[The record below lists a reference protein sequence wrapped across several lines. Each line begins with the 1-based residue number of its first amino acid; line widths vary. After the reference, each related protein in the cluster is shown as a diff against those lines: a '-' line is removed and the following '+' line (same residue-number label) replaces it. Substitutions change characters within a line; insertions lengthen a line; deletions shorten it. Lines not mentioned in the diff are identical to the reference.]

1 VRIPLSQSFIFFMP
15 LHSFTVPSVSSRF
28 RGSAVWYA
36 LWLALAPATAIGFGR
51 FAYALVLPAMRSDL
65 GWTYAQAGTLNTA
78 NALGYLLGA
87 ILAGPAARK
96 VPSRSL
102 MLGGLAV
109 SVVALLLAGL
119 VRSFALLL
127 ACRALVGTSA
137 AFTFIATTGLVVT
150 LGENENEKALALGLT
165 ISGPGLGA
173 ILSGILTPLVLGSG
187 VSNWPHAWW
196 LMAALGGA
204 AFIAVWLQTRDLKT
218 ARPQSAS
225 QARVTTKPDYKP
237 LLPTLLAYFLFGLGY
252 IAYMTFLVAY
262 VRSLGASAGAVA
274 LTWSV
279 LGTAMIAS
287 AFVWRRFLSR
297 NCGGR
302 SLALMGFGGACSA
315 LLPLASNALPLLLL
329 SAACFGLTSMPVF
342 AAVTMLLR
350 RQLPPEAWTSAI
362 ALATTIFAVGQSL
375 GPLGSGLVSDHYG
388 PRASL
393 IWTFGIMFL
402 GAAVACAQRPK
413 DEAAEV

>member
-1 VRIPLSQSFIFFMP
+1 MP
-15 LHSFTVPSVSSRF
+15 AHNSAVSPVPRRF

-36 LWLALAPATAIGFGR
+36 LWLALAPAAAIGFGR
-51 FAYALVLPAMRSDL
+51 FAYALVLPAMRTDL
-65 GWTYAQAGTLNTA
+65 GWTYAQAGALNTA

-87 ILAGPAARK
+87 VLAGPVARK

-150 LGENENEKALALGLT
+150 LGDNENEKALALGLT

-173 ILSGILTPLVLGSG
+173 ILSGTLTPLVLGSQA
-187 VSNWPHAWW
+187 SNWPHAWW
-196 LMAALGGA
+196 LMATLGGA
-204 AFIAVWLQTRDLKT
+204 AFIAVWLQTRGL
-218 ARPQSAS
+218 AVANPQSAS
-225 QARVTTKPDYKP
+225 RAPVTVKPDYKP
-237 LLPTLLAYFLFGLGY
+237 LLPTLVAYFLFGLGY

-262 VRSLGASAGAVA
+262 VRSLGASQGAVT
-274 LTWSV
+274 LTWTV
-279 LGTAMIAS
+279 LGVAMIAS
-287 AFVWRRFLSR
+287 AFVWRPFLSR
-297 NCGGR
+297 NQGGR
-302 SLALMGFGGACSA
+302 SLAVMGFGGACSA

-350 RQLPPEAWTSAI
+350 RQLPPDAWTSAI

-375 GPLGSGLVSDHYG
+375 GPLGSGLVSDQFG

-393 IWTFGIMFL
+393 LWTFGIMFL
-402 GAAVACAQRPK
+402 GAIVACAQQPK
-413 DEAAEV
+413 AEEII